1 MQKTRKHTAII
12 REKLNKGIR
21 AGDSKQAEEA
31 ANELEAVTIDVNES
45 EKFLNLHV
53 LAKYYRIIK
62 NYDLAANYSQQAIRM
77 AKRLDK
83 DQIEVIIAVYLNYVV
98 LEREYGQ
105 LSNGRI
111 QIASLLALLD
121 KHNFQGHFSYGLIY
135 KSLGNIEMDLENKE
149 NGLNQL
155 EKALF
160 HFQQAVPAAHTMV
173 VNTINKLTEVYI
185 QIENY
190 HQAIKHQLH
199 LLKIYQSEQDSI
211 QEGQQLLTLGEIY
224 YYVDLKKARRTIT
237 DAIPLLKEYDE
248 GVHPD
253 LVRANLMLGEIDE
266 HMYHLPR
273 ATTYYKRALG
283 QIKKVFGE
291 DHFLAVYAYSKL
303 GTLSIKINELKE
315 AQAYL
320 EHGLHLSKK
329 HSQIRSQFLFA
340 LGKLYSGQKQYDQA
354 FPVFQEFLKNLEQGG
369 KVHSLA
375 YGNTLQAM
383 GHNELAQEKVET
395 ACVYY
400 EQALQVYEHVPH
412 CKEEKGLT
420 LIRLAHCYVHDL
432 TKSETYLERGYRILK
447 RTSNQELLEEVLLEI
462 IAFFTQKKNPKK
474 QKMYEDEL
482 AKLQTSRA
490 LTP

>member
-149 NGLNQL
+149 NGFNQL

-160 HFQQAVPAAHTMV
+160 HFQQAVPATHPMI

-211 QEGQQLLTLGEIY
+211 QEGQQLLALGEIY
-224 YYVDLKKARRTIT
+224 YYVDLKKARRKIT
-237 DAIPLLKEYDE
+237 DAVPLLKEYDE

-273 ATTYYKRALG
+273 ATTYYKRALE
-283 QIKKVFGE
+283 QIKKVFAE
-291 DHFLAVYAYSKL
+291 DHFLAVYAYSK
-303 GTLSIKINELKE
+303 
-315 AQAYL
+315 
-320 EHGLHLSKK
+320 
-329 HSQIRSQFLFA
+329 
-340 LGKLYSGQKQYDQA
+340 
-354 FPVFQEFLKNLEQGG
+354 
-369 KVHSLA
+369 
-375 YGNTLQAM
+375 
-383 GHNELAQEKVET
+383 
-395 ACVYY
+395 
-400 EQALQVYEHVPH
+400 
-412 CKEEKGLT
+412 
-420 LIRLAHCYVHDL
+420 
-432 TKSETYLERGYRILK
+432 
-447 RTSNQELLEEVLLEI
+447 
-462 IAFFTQKKNPKK
+462 
-474 QKMYEDEL
+474 
-482 AKLQTSRA
+482 
-490 LTP
+490 